1 MSKQEYL
8 DALKR
13 AMTGLPPDTVA
24 KTLAYYEQRFI
35 DGLVAGRS
43 EAEIAQ
49 ELDEPRKIAMT
60 LRANRH
66 LHAYEQS
73 RNPASL
79 LRMLT
84 SFAGLALFNLF
95 MVIPAMVYASLLVA
109 VYASAFAFY
118 ISGIA
123 VTASGLSGQNELAL
137 EGPLRQLAI
146 LDRDGPDDPGMEARM
161 AISKMGIHMF
171 VEPPAADDNDQPRHG
186 PRLLDRAEA
195 VANGDLR
202 VTTDF
207 DPGARTT
214 QTLVGLGMVLAGIA
228 LCLVSLVITRFT
240 VAGLKRYV
248 QMNVSLL
255 RGR

>member
-1 MSKQEYL
+1 
-8 DALKR
+8 
-13 AMTGLPPDTVA
+13 MTGLPRDTVA

-43 EAEIAQ
+43 EAEIAL
-49 ELDEPRKIAMT
+49 ELDEPCKIAMA
-60 LRANRH
+60 LRANRQQNGF
-66 LHAYEQS
+66 EQGK
-73 RNPASL
+73 NPATL
-79 LRMLT
+79 LRMAM

-95 MVIPAMVYASLLVA
+95 MVIPAMVYASLLMA

-146 LDRDGPDDPGMEARM
+146 IDHDDPDDPGLEARM

-171 VEPPAADDNDQPRHG
+171 VGPAPADDNDQPRHG

-207 DPGARTT
+207 DHGARTT
-214 QTLVGLGMVLAGIA
+214 QTLVGLGMVLVGIA
-228 LCLVSLVITRFT
+228 LCLASLVVTRFT

-248 QMNVSLL
+248 QMNMSLS